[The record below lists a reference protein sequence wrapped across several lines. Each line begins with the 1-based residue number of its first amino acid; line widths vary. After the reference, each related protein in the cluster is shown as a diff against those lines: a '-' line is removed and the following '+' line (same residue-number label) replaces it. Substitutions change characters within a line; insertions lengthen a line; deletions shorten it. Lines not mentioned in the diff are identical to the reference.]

1 MARSSGQGWL
11 RSHLELRQ
19 ADAERGSGS
28 GTPHDDLIVNIRAE
42 IGTLA
47 VPMTPPKDAAA
58 LDSRAPSQGGALL
71 GPVVSTKL
79 QAPASVSA
87 YRERPRLSALL
98 DRGLADS
105 TRLTLLS
112 APPGYGKTVAV
123 VGWLQSRGVA
133 HAWLSLDAADNDLSR
148 FTRYLSGALGTV
160 RPAAADATADLFGPG
175 ATPSPEL
182 VSATLI
188 EGLTETD
195 EPMVLVLEDYQLIG
209 AGPVH
214 ALVRFLVERAPPFVH
229 LVLLTREDPPLPLAR
244 LRAHGR
250 LVELRGD
257 DLRWTGEEASVYLAD
272 AGIALEPGLV
282 ERLVERTEGW
292 IAGLQLAAISLRG
305 RPDPATLIE
314 AFGGNQRFVFDY
326 LADEV
331 LAGVDEELRAF
342 LVRTSIAERFT
353 AELCRE
359 LTGRTD
365 ANALLE
371 RAERANLFIVPLDAE
386 RRWYRYHRLFADY
399 LRSQLGPH
407 ERRELHERAADWFER
422 RGFGTDAI
430 DHALSAGSLDRATRL
445 IERAARPAF
454 ESGELATL
462 LGWFEALPPDRVA
475 ASGELL
481 SLHAWALF
489 ETGQMGAAVALAE
502 RHFASCD
509 ARGPAEGRLLVLRA
523 LMATVTGPD
532 AEDLAIQG
540 LGLVGD
546 DPLFRS
552 FGLLAAGLASL
563 ARGQYVPAVATLRV
577 GYETAL
583 AAGNPTAVLP
593 AVSPLGQALALAG
606 LRGEAEMI
614 CRAVL
619 AEQADR
625 QGKPRPI
632 AWPARVVL
640 GIVRYEANDLVE
652 ARRELE
658 AGFEAARQMGI
669 GRPVLGWAISYLALV
684 RLACGDQDGA
694 FEALRTSPRDLRT
707 TGMALPGL
715 AGELEARILLR
726 RGDLVGAGL
735 WADRAIPE
743 APPGSPLLEVLRRSM
758 DTTIARVR
766 LAQGRADEAGELLAR
781 TREAQEASGAVAD
794 LISIGVLEAA
804 VADATGRRAEAVH
817 ALGQAVELASP
828 GGYVR
833 RFVDDGRSIA
843 HLLPLVQTA
852 SPAFVDT
859 LIAALA
865 AFAAESTEAGAPR
878 LHVPGASV
886 WQDADGR
893 LLETLTAR
901 ELDVLRLMA
910 QGASNAEIAAGL
922 TVSLGTAKWHVGHV
936 LAKLGATSRTQALL
950 RAQQVGLV

>member
-1 MARSSGQGWL
+1 
-11 RSHLELRQ
+11 
-19 ADAERGSGS
+19 
-28 GTPHDDLIVNIRAE
+28 
-42 IGTLA
+42 
-47 VPMTPPKDAAA
+47 
-58 LDSRAPSQGGALL
+58 
-71 GPVVSTKL
+71 
-79 QAPASVSA
+79 
-87 YRERPRLSALL
+87 
-98 DRGLADS
+98 
-105 TRLTLLS
+105 
-112 APPGYGKTVAV
+112 
-123 VGWLQSRGVA
+123 
-133 HAWLSLDAADNDLSR
+133 HAWLSLDAADNDPSR
-148 FTRYLSGALGTV
+148 FTRYLAAALGTV
-160 RPAAADATADLFGPG
+160 RPAAADATTDLFGPG
-175 ATPSPEL
+175 ATSSPEL
-182 VSATLI
+182 VSASLI
-188 EGLTETD
+188 EGLTESD
-195 EPMVLVLEDYQLIG
+195 DPFVLVIDDYQLVTSE
-209 AGPVH
+209 PVH
-214 ALVRFLVERAPPFVH
+214 RLVRFLIERGPPFVH

-250 LVELRGD
+250 LVELRAD
-257 DLRWTGEEASVYLAD
+257 DLRWGTDEASAYL
-272 AGIALEPGLV
+272 GGLGV
-282 ERLVERTEGW
+282 SLAPPLVDRLVERTEGW
-292 IAGLQLAAISLRG
+292 IAGLQLAAISLRD
-305 RPDPATLIE
+305 RPDPAALIE
-314 AFGGNQRFVFDY
+314 TFGGSQRFVFDY
-326 LADEV
+326 LADEA
-331 LAGVDEELRAF
+331 LGGVDEDLRAF

-365 ANALLE
+365 ADALLE

-399 LRSQLGPH
+399 LHLQIGEE
-407 ERRELHERAADWFER
+407 ERRALHERAADWFER
-422 RGFGTDAI
+422 MGFASDAI
-430 DHALSAGSLDRATRL
+430 DHALAAGSLDRATRL

-454 ESGELATL
+454 EAGELATL
-462 LGWFEALPPDRVA
+462 LGWLEALPADRV
-475 ASGELL
+475 STSPELT

-489 ETGQMGAAVALAE
+489 ETGQVGTAVALAQ
-502 RHFASCD
+502 RHLASSD
-509 ARGPAEGRLLVLRA
+509 TRGPGEGRLLILRGM
-523 LMATVTGPD
+523 MATVTGPD
-532 AEDLAIQG
+532 ADSLATEG

-552 FGLLAAGLASL
+552 FGLLAAGLATL
-563 ARGQYVPAVATLRV
+563 AGGEYVAAVETLRA
-577 GYETAL
+577 GYQTAL
-583 AAGNPTAVLP
+583 QAGNPLAVLP

-606 LRGEAEMI
+606 LRGEAETI

-619 AEQADR
+619 AQQVDG
-625 QGKPRPI
+625 QGRPRPI

-652 ARRELE
+652 ARHELE
-658 AGFEAARQMGI
+658 GGFEAARQMGV

-694 FEALRTSPRDLRT
+694 FEALRTSQRDLRT

-715 AGELEARILLR
+715 AGEIEARIHLWL
-726 RGDLVGAGL
+726 GDVPGAGR
-735 WADRAIPE
+735 WADRATPE
-743 APPGSPLLEVLRRSM
+743 APPGSPLLELVRRSM

-766 LAQGRADEAGELLAR
+766 LAQGRLDEARELLAR
-781 TREAQEASGAVAD
+781 TRVAQEASGALAD

-804 VADATGRRAEAVH
+804 CAEAKGHRAEARR
-817 ALGQAVELASP
+817 ALGQAVELAAP
-828 GGYVR
+828 GDYVR

-843 HLLPLVQTA
+843 HLLPLVRA
-852 SPAFVDT
+852 AAPGFVDS
-859 LIAALA
+859 LIAAFT

>member
-1 MARSSGQGWL
+1 MTSPGAQPARDPRPEREQ
-11 RSHLELRQ
+11 RS
-19 ADAERGSGS
+19 
-28 GTPHDDLIVNIRAE
+28 P
-42 IGTLA
+42 
-47 VPMTPPKDAAA
+47 AAP
-58 LDSRAPSQGGALL
+58 L
-71 GPVVSTKL
+71 VSTKVR
-79 QAPASVSA
+79 APATVA
-87 YRERPRLSALL
+87 GHGERPRLSALL
-98 DRGLADS
+98 DRGLEDS

-133 HAWLSLDAADNDLSR
+133 CAWLSLDAADNDFSR
-148 FTRYLSGALGTV
+148 FTRYLSAALGTV

-175 ATPSPEL
+175 AAPSPEF
-182 VSATLI
+182 VSASLI
-188 EGLTETD
+188 EGLTESD
-195 EPMVLVLEDYQLIG
+195 DPFVLVIDDYHLVT
-209 AGPVH
+209 AEPVH
-214 ALVRFLVERAPPFVH
+214 RLVRFLIERGPPFVH

-250 LVELRGD
+250 LVELRAD
-257 DLRWTGEEASVYLAD
+257 DLRYTSEETSTYLGD
-272 AGIALEPGLV
+272 AGISLDPPLV
-282 ERLVERTEGW
+282 GRLLDRTEGW
-292 IAGLQLAAISLRG
+292 IAGLQLAAISLRD
-305 RPDPATLIE
+305 RPDPAALIE
-314 AFGGNQRFVFDY
+314 TFGGSQRFVFDY
-326 LADEV
+326 LADEA
-331 LAGVDEELRAF
+331 LGGVDEDLRAF

-353 AELCRE
+353 GDLCRE
-359 LTGRTD
+359 LTGRSD
-365 ANALLE
+365 ADALLE

-399 LRSQLGPH
+399 LRSQVGED
-407 ERRELHERAADWFER
+407 ERRALHERAADWFER
-422 RGFGTDAI
+422 MGFASDAI
-430 DHALSAGSLDRATRL
+430 DHALAAGSLDRATRL

-454 ESGELATL
+454 EAGELATL
-462 LGWFEALPPDRVA
+462 LGWLETLPPDRVA
-475 ASGELL
+475 ASPELTA
-481 SLHAWALF
+481 LHAWTLF
-489 ETGQMGAAVALAE
+489 ETGQVGAAVALAE
-502 RHFASCD
+502 HHLASSD

-532 AEDLAIQG
+532 AEDLAIDG

-552 FGLLAAGLASL
+552 LGLLAAGLATL
-563 ARGQYVPAVATLRV
+563 ARGQYVPAVETLRV
-577 GYETAL
+577 GYLTAL
-583 AAGNPTAVLP
+583 RAGNPTAVLP

-606 LRGEAEMI
+606 LRGEAETI

-619 AEQADR
+619 AQQGDR
-625 QGKPRPI
+625 QGRPRLI

-694 FEALRTSPRDLRT
+694 FEALRTSQRDLRT

-715 AGELEARILLR
+715 AGEIEARILLR
-726 RGDLVGAGL
+726 QGDVTGAGR

-743 APPGSPLLEVLRRSM
+743 APPGSPLLELVRRSM

-766 LAQGRADEAGELLAR
+766 LAQGRPDEARELLAR
-781 TREAQEASGAVAD
+781 TRVAQEASGALAD
-794 LISIGVLEAA
+794 LISISVLDAACAEAKG
-804 VADATGRRAEAVH
+804 DRAEALR
-817 ALGQAVELASP
+817 ALGQAVELAAP
-828 GGYVR
+828 GDYVR

-843 HLLPLVQTA
+843 HLLSLVRTA
-852 SPAFVDT
+852 APGFVDA
-859 LIAALA
+859 LIAA
-865 AFAAESTEAGAPR
+865 FEAEPTDGRAPE
-878 LHVPGASV
+878 LHVPGTSV
-886 WQDADGR
+886 WQDAHGR

-910 QGASNAEIAAGL
+910 QGASNADIAAGL

>member
-1 MARSSGQGWL
+1 MTSPGPPAARDP
-11 RSHLELRQ
+11 RSQPE
-19 ADAERGSGS
+19 ER
-28 GTPHDDLIVNIRAE
+28 TP
-42 IGTLA
+42 
-47 VPMTPPKDAAA
+47 AAP
-58 LDSRAPSQGGALL
+58 L
-71 GPVVSTKL
+71 VSTKL
-79 QAPASVSA
+79 RAPATGA
-87 YRERPRLSALL
+87 GHRERPRLSALL
-98 DRGLADS
+98 DRGLEDS

-133 HAWLSLDAADNDLSR
+133 FAWLSLDAADADLSR
-148 FTRYLSGALGTV
+148 FSRYLTEALGTV
-160 RPAAADATADLFGPG
+160 RPTAADATADLFGP
-175 ATPSPEL
+175 AAAPSPEL
-182 VSATLI
+182 VGAAVV

-195 EPMVLVLEDYQLIG
+195 EPMVLVLDDYQLID

-250 LVELRGD
+250 LVELRAD
-257 DLRWTGEEASVYLAD
+257 DLRWTCEEASVYLAD
-272 AGIALEPGLV
+272 AGISLEPGLV

-305 RPDPATLIE
+305 RLDPATLIE
-314 AFGGNQRFVFDY
+314 VFGGSQRFVFDY

-331 LAGVDEELRAF
+331 LGGVDAEFRAF

-353 AELCRE
+353 GELCRE
-359 LTGRTD
+359 LTGRPD

-399 LRSQLGPH
+399 LRSQVDNTERGP
-407 ERRELHERAADWFER
+407 LHGRAADWFER
-422 RGFGTDAI
+422 MGFASEAI
-430 DHALSAGSLDRATRL
+430 DHALAGSSLDRATRL

-454 ESGELATL
+454 EAGELATL
-462 LGWFEALPPDRVA
+462 LGWLEALPAERVA
-475 ASGELL
+475 ASPELV
-481 SLHAWALF
+481 SLQAWALF
-489 ETGQMGAAVALAE
+489 ETGQVGAAVALAE
-502 RHFASCD
+502 RHLASSD
-509 ARGPAEGRLLVLRA
+509 ARGPAEGRLLVLRGM
-523 LMATVTGPD
+523 MATVTGPD
-532 AEDLAIQG
+532 AESLAIEG
-540 LGLVGD
+540 LGLVGN

-552 FGLLAAGLASL
+552 FGLLAAGLGTL
-563 ARGQYVPAVATLRV
+563 ARGEYAAAVETLRA
-577 GYETAL
+577 GYRAAL
-583 AAGNPTAVLP
+583 AAGNPMAVIP
-593 AVSPLGQALALAG
+593 AVNPLGHGLALVG
-606 LRGEAEMI
+606 LRGEAETI
-614 CRAVL
+614 CRTVL
-619 AEQADR
+619 AQQADG
-625 QGKPRPI
+625 QGRPRPI

-658 AGFEAARQMGI
+658 AGFEAARRMGI

-684 RLACGDQDGA
+684 RLACGDQGGA
-694 FEALRTSPRDLRT
+694 FEALRTSARDLRT

-726 RGDLVGAGL
+726 RGDVAGAGF
-735 WADRAIPE
+735 WADRATPE

-766 LAQGRADEAGELLAR
+766 LAQGRPDEARELLAR
-781 TREAQEASGAVAD
+781 TKEAQEASGAVAD
-794 LISIGVLEAA
+794 LISIRVLQAA

-817 ALGQAVELASP
+817 ALGQAVELAAP

-833 RFVDDGRSIA
+833 RFVDDGRSVA
-843 HLLPLVQTA
+843 HLLPLVRTA
-852 SPAFVDT
+852 APEFVD
-859 LIAALA
+859 LVIG
-865 AFAAESTEAGAPR
+865 AFAAEPTEAGSP
-878 LHVPGASV
+878 HPPVPGTSV
-886 WQDADGR
+886 WQGADGR